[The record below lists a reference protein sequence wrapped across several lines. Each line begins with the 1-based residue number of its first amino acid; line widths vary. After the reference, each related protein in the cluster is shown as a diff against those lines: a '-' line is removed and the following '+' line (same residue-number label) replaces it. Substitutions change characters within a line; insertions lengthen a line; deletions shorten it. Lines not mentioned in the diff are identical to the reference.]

1 MSAIL
6 FDMDGTIIDSE
17 PLWLQAEIQVMAE
30 LGCHWDEQDQINCLG
45 GPMER
50 TEKYMQDRSGNVKP
64 YGYFGQRLNEVMKLK
79 FVKDLE
85 LIPNAL
91 ELITK
96 SKEAGLKTALVTAS
110 GRELMN
116 SALTRFPE
124 NSFDIAISRD
134 DVANSKP
141 HPEPYLMAA
150 ERLEVKIDE
159 CLVLEDSMTGVRA
172 GLDSGAQVVA
182 ISHIISITTEK
193 NLRVIS
199 NLSEITFKQLVEWYP
214 FLDRAVRHDR

>member
-96 SKEAGLKTALVTAS
+96 SKEAGLKTGLVTAS

-150 ERLEVKIDE
+150 ERLKVKIDE

-182 ISHIISITTEK
+182 ISHIISIANEK

-199 NLSEITFKQLVEWYP
+199 NLSEITFNQLVEWYP

>member
-30 LGCHWDEQDQINCLG
+30 WGCHWDEQDQINCLG

-50 TEKYMQDRSGNVKP
+50 TEKYMQEKSGNVKP

-124 NSFDIAISRD
+124 SSFDIAISRD

-150 ERLEVKIDE
+150 EKLKVKITE

-182 ISHIISITTEK
+182 ISHIIPIANEK

>member
-50 TEKYMQDRSGNVKP
+50 TEKYMQEKSGNVKP

-124 NSFDIAISRD
+124 SSFDIAISRD

-150 ERLEVKIDE
+150 EKLKVKITE
-159 CLVLEDSMTGVRA
+159 CVVLEDSMTGVRA

-182 ISHIISITTEK
+182 ISHIIPIANEK

>member
-96 SKEAGLKTALVTAS
+96 SKEAGLKTGLVTAS

>member
-50 TEKYMQDRSGNVKP
+50 TEKYMQDRSGNLKP

-150 ERLEVKIDE
+150 ERLKVKIDE

-172 GLDSGAQVVA
+172 GLDAGAQVVA
-182 ISHIISITTEK
+182 ISHIISIANEE

>member
-150 ERLEVKIDE
+150 ERLKVKIDE

-182 ISHIISITTEK
+182 ISHILSIATEK

-199 NLSEITFKQLVEWYP
+199 NLTEITFKQLVEWYP

>member
-96 SKEAGLKTALVTAS
+96 SKEAGLKTGLVTAS

-150 ERLEVKIDE
+150 ERLKVKIDE

-182 ISHIISITTEK
+182 ISHIISIANET

-199 NLSEITFKQLVEWYP
+199 NLTEITFKQLVEWYP

>member
-17 PLWLQAEIQVMAE
+17 PLWLQAEIEVMAE

-85 LIPNAL
+85 LMPNAL

-96 SKEAGLKTALVTAS
+96 SKQAGLKTALVTAS

-124 NSFDIAISRD
+124 NSFDNAISRD
-134 DVANSKP
+134 DVTNSKP

-150 ERLEVKIDE
+150 KRLEVKIEE

-182 ISHIISITTEK
+182 ISHIISIANEK

-199 NLSEITFKQLVEWYP
+199 SLSEITFKQLVEWYP

>member
-50 TEKYMQDRSGNVKP
+50 TEKYMQDKSGNVKP
-64 YGYFGQRLNEVMKLK
+64 YGYFGQRLNEVMNLK

-91 ELITK
+91 ELIIK
-96 SKEAGLKTALVTAS
+96 SKESGLKTALVTAS

-124 NSFDIAISRD
+124 NSFDVAISRD

-150 ERLEVKIDE
+150 ERLKVKINE

-182 ISHIISITTEK
+182 ISHIIPIANEK
-193 NLRVIS
+193 NLRVIP

-214 FLDRAVRHDR
+214 FLDRTVRHDR

>member
-150 ERLEVKIDE
+150 ERLKVKIDE

-214 FLDRAVRHDR
+214 FLDRAVHHDR

>member
-45 GPMER
+45 GPVER
-50 TEKYMQDRSGNVKP
+50 TEKYMQDRSGNVRP

-91 ELITK
+91 ELIKK

-150 ERLEVKIDE
+150 ERLKVKIDE

-182 ISHIISITTEK
+182 ISHIISIANEE

-199 NLSEITFKQLVEWYP
+199 NLSEITFEQLVEWYP

>member
-6 FDMDGTIIDSE
+6 FDMDGTIINSE

-45 GPMER
+45 GPMEM

-64 YGYFGQRLNEVMKLK
+64 YGYFGQRLNEVMKFK
-79 FVKDLE
+79 FVTDLE
-85 LIPNAL
+85 LIPNSL
-91 ELITK
+91 ELIRK

-124 NSFDIAISRD
+124 SSFDIAISRD

-150 ERLEVKIDE
+150 EKLKVKITE
-159 CLVLEDSMTGVRA
+159 CVVLEDSMTGVRA

-182 ISHIISITTEK
+182 ISHIIPIANEK

>member
-150 ERLEVKIDE
+150 ERLKVKIDE

-214 FLDRAVRHDR
+214 FLDRAARHDR

>member
-50 TEKYMQDRSGNVKP
+50 TEKYMQEKSGNVKP

-124 NSFDIAISRD
+124 SSFDIAISRD

-150 ERLEVKIDE
+150 EKLKVKITE
-159 CLVLEDSMTGVRA
+159 CVVLEDSMTGVRA

-182 ISHIISITTEK
+182 ISHIIPIANEK

-199 NLSEITFKQLVEWYP
+199 NLSEITFKQLVQWYP
-214 FLDRAVRHDR
+214 FLDRAVRRDR

>member
-50 TEKYMQDRSGNVKP
+50 TEKYMQEKSGNVKP

-96 SKEAGLKTALVTAS
+96 SKETGLKTALVTAS

-150 ERLEVKIDE
+150 ERLKVKINE

-182 ISHIISITTEK
+182 ISHIIPIANEK

>member
-17 PLWLQAEIQVMAE
+17 PLWLQAEIEVMAE

-85 LIPNAL
+85 LMPNAL

-116 SALTRFPE
+116 SALTRFPK

-134 DVANSKP
+134 DVTNSKP

-150 ERLEVKIDE
+150 KRLEVKIEE

-172 GLDSGAQVVA
+172 GLDSGPQVVA
-182 ISHIISITTEK
+182 ISHIISIANEK

-199 NLSEITFKQLVEWYP
+199 SLSEITFKQLVEWYP

>member
-141 HPEPYLMAA
+141 HPEPYLLAA
-150 ERLEVKIDE
+150 ERLKVKIDE

-172 GLDSGAQVVA
+172 GLDSGAQVVV
-182 ISHIISITTEK
+182 ISHIISIAIEK

-199 NLSEITFKQLVEWYP
+199 NLTEITFKQLVEWYP

>member
-150 ERLEVKIDE
+150 ERLKVKIDE

-182 ISHIISITTEK
+182 ISHILSITNEK

-199 NLSEITFKQLVEWYP
+199 NLTEITFKQLVEWYP

>member
-50 TEKYMQDRSGNVKP
+50 TEKYMQDKSGNVKP
-64 YGYFGQRLNEVMKLK
+64 YGYFGQRLNEVMNLK

-91 ELITK
+91 ELIIK
-96 SKEAGLKTALVTAS
+96 SKESGLKTALVTAS

-124 NSFDIAISRD
+124 NSFNVAISRD

-150 ERLEVKIDE
+150 ERLKVKINE

-182 ISHIISITTEK
+182 ISHIIPIANEK
-193 NLRVIS
+193 NLRVIP

-214 FLDRAVRHDR
+214 FLDRTVRHDR

>member
-6 FDMDGTIIDSE
+6 FDMDGTIINSE

-50 TEKYMQDRSGNVKP
+50 TEKYMQEKSGNVKP

-124 NSFDIAISRD
+124 SSFDIAISRD

-150 ERLEVKIDE
+150 EKLKVKITE

-182 ISHIISITTEK
+182 ISHIIPIANEK

>member
-50 TEKYMQDRSGNVKP
+50 TEKYMQARTGNVKP

-79 FVKDLE
+79 FVTDLE

-91 ELITK
+91 ELIRK

-150 ERLEVKIDE
+150 ERLKVRIDE

-182 ISHIISITTEK
+182 ISHIISIASEK

>member
-79 FVKDLE
+79 FVKDLQ

-91 ELITK
+91 ELIIK

-116 SALTRFPE
+116 SVITRFPE

-134 DVANSKP
+134 DVVNSKP

-150 ERLEVKIDE
+150 ERLKVKIDE

-182 ISHIISITTEK
+182 ISHIISIANEK

-199 NLSEITFKQLVEWYP
+199 NLTEITFKQLVEWYP

>member
-17 PLWLQAEIQVMAE
+17 PLWLQAEIEVMAE

-85 LIPNAL
+85 LMPNAL

-96 SKEAGLKTALVTAS
+96 SKESGLKTALVTAS

-124 NSFDIAISRD
+124 NSFDNAISRD
-134 DVANSKP
+134 DVTNSKP

-150 ERLEVKIDE
+150 KRLEVKIEE

-182 ISHIISITTEK
+182 ISHIISIANEK

-199 NLSEITFKQLVEWYP
+199 SLSEITFKQLVEWYP

>member
-64 YGYFGQRLNEVMKLK
+64 YGYFGQRLNEVMKSK
-79 FVKDLE
+79 FVKDLQ

-116 SALTRFPE
+116 SVITRFPE

-134 DVANSKP
+134 DVVNSKP

-150 ERLEVKIDE
+150 ERLKVKIDE

-182 ISHIISITTEK
+182 ISHIISIANEK

-199 NLSEITFKQLVEWYP
+199 NLTEITFKQLVEWYP

>member
-50 TEKYMQDRSGNVKP
+50 TEKYMQEKSGNVKP

-124 NSFDIAISRD
+124 SSFDIAISRD

-150 ERLEVKIDE
+150 EKLKVKITE

-182 ISHIISITTEK
+182 ISHIIPIANEK

-199 NLSEITFKQLVEWYP
+199 NLSEITFKQLVQWYP
-214 FLDRAVRHDR
+214 FLDRAVRRDR

>member
-6 FDMDGTIIDSE
+6 FDMDGTIINSE

-50 TEKYMQDRSGNVKP
+50 TEKYMQDKSGNVKP
-64 YGYFGQRLNEVMKLK
+64 YGYFGQRLNEVMNLK

-91 ELITK
+91 ELIIK
-96 SKEAGLKTALVTAS
+96 SKESGLKTALVTAS

-124 NSFDIAISRD
+124 NSFDVAISRD

-150 ERLEVKIDE
+150 ERLKVKINE

-182 ISHIISITTEK
+182 ISHIIPIANEK
-193 NLRVIS
+193 NLRVIP

-214 FLDRAVRHDR
+214 FLDRTVRHDR

>member
-79 FVKDLE
+79 FIKDLE

-124 NSFDIAISRD
+124 SSFDIAISQ
-134 DVANSKP
+134 
-141 HPEPYLMAA
+141 
-150 ERLEVKIDE
+150 I
-159 CLVLEDSMTGVRA
+159 GRA
-172 GLDSGAQVVA
+172 HV
-182 ISHIISITTEK
+182 
-193 NLRVIS
+193 
-199 NLSEITFKQLVEWYP
+199 
-214 FLDRAVRHDR
+214 

>member
-96 SKEAGLKTALVTAS
+96 SKEAGLKTGLVTAS

-150 ERLEVKIDE
+150 ERLKVKIDE

-182 ISHIISITTEK
+182 ISHIIPITTEK

>member
-17 PLWLQAEIQVMAE
+17 PLWLQAEIEVMAE

-85 LIPNAL
+85 LMPNAL

-124 NSFDIAISRD
+124 NSFDNAISRD
-134 DVANSKP
+134 DVTNSKP

-150 ERLEVKIDE
+150 KRLEVKIEE

-182 ISHIISITTEK
+182 ISHIISIANEK

-199 NLSEITFKQLVEWYP
+199 SLSEITFKQLVEWYP
-214 FLDRAVRHDR
+214 F

>member
-30 LGCHWDEQDQINCLG
+30 LGCHWEEQDQINCLG

-50 TEKYMQDRSGNVKP
+50 TEKYMQEKSGNVKP
-64 YGYFGQRLNEVMKLK
+64 YGYFGRRLNEVMKSK
-79 FVKDLE
+79 FVKDLD

-96 SKEAGLKTALVTAS
+96 TKEAGLKTALVTAS

-124 NSFDIAISRD
+124 NSFDVTISRD

-141 HPEPYLMAA
+141 HPEPYLLAA
-150 ERLEVKIDE
+150 ERLKVKIDE
-159 CLVLEDSMTGVRA
+159 CLVLEDSMTGIRA

-182 ISHIISITTEK
+182 ISHIISIANED

-199 NLSEITFKQLVEWYP
+199 NLSEITFQQLVEWYP

>member
-110 GRELMN
+110 GRELTN

-150 ERLEVKIDE
+150 ERLKVKIDE

>member
-6 FDMDGTIIDSE
+6 FDMDGTIINSE

-79 FVKDLE
+79 FVKDLQ

-116 SALTRFPE
+116 SAITRFPE

-150 ERLEVKIDE
+150 EKLKVKITE

-182 ISHIISITTEK
+182 ISHIIPIANEK

>member
-50 TEKYMQDRSGNVKP
+50 TEKYMQYRSGNVKP

-150 ERLEVKIDE
+150 ERLKVKIDK

-182 ISHIISITTEK
+182 ISHIISIANEK

-199 NLSEITFKQLVEWYP
+199 NLTEITFKQLVEWYP
-214 FLDRAVRHDR
+214 FLDRAVLHDR

>member
-96 SKEAGLKTALVTAS
+96 SKEAGLKTGLVTAS

-150 ERLEVKIDE
+150 ERLKVKIDE